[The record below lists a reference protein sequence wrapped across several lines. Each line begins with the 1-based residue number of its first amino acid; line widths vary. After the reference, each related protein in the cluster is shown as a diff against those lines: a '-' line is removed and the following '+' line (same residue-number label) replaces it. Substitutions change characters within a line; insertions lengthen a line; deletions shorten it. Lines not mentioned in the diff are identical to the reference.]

1 MAKSGKVD
9 KEMKSNFLDSVVFEA
24 TKKAISEVLPSE
36 RERQKQKSKQ
46 LTQFRA
52 EDDKNE
58 AVADEGE
65 DTPVK
70 KKKSDLPSIDIATIE
85 DKLNTVRAGKSL
97 DDKGVRKQLKLYL
110 QNLNGNEKIALY
122 AFLDAMAKI
131 ISAGE
136 DAEEINKPTD
146 EPYGVKMKTKEK
158 PKKTGKPSGEKTP
171 IVVGEAANKNREKKT
186 LLKNI

>member
-1 MAKSGKVD
+1 
-9 KEMKSNFLDSVVFEA
+9 MKSNFLDTIVFEA
-24 TKKAISEVLPSE
+24 TKKAINDVLPSE
-36 RERQKQKSKQ
+36 RQRQKQKSKQ
-46 LTQFRA
+46 MAQFRA
-52 EDDKNE
+52 EEDQVE
-58 AVADEGE
+58 STADEGE
-65 DTPVK
+65 DAPIK
-70 KKKSDLPSIDIATIE
+70 KKKSDLPSIDISTIE

-136 DAEEINKPTD
+136 EAEDIDKPTD
-146 EPYGVKMKTKEK
+146 EPYGVKMNTKEK

-171 IVVGEAANKNREKKT
+171 IVVGESANKLNERKAI
-186 LLKNI
+186 LKNS